1 MLRKEDFF
9 FLLGSISYCCWKHA
23 RGLDVRW
30 VPLSETPPG
39 LAEQRMRASSHAPQH
54 HFPLPGS

>member
-1 MLRKEDFF
+1 MLRKEDFFF

-30 VPLSETPPG
+30 VPLAETPPG
-39 LAEQRMRASSHAPQH
+39 LAEQQM
-54 HFPLPGS
+54 